1 MKSEIIKDFFS
12 GSLLIIDNNNEYE
25 YKLINNQDKNVNSEC
40 FKNMYDNFL
49 DIYDKKNNEIKKFKK
64 CIYY

>member
-12 GSLLIIDNNNEYE
+12 GNLLIIDNNNEYE

-49 DIYDKKNNEIKKFKK
+49 DIYDKKK
-64 CIYY
+64 